1 MSTTATKNRKPTAY
15 ENYWQEII
23 TILSYGEP
31 VIVRGYSRMS
41 IVKGL
46 TDAKL
51 ALSAEGKR
59 SYENGINTS
68 VLDGGGIRV
77 IPKGWQY
84 RPVSDEQRQALTR
97 FAASDMPEMFV
108 PGLAVLDVEGLL
120 QEMSSVYGVQLR
132 GEYAVHHLPGGVTDR
147 ACWVC
152 KGGVR

>member
-31 VIVRGYSRMS
+31 VIIRGYSRGS

-51 ALSAEGKR
+51 SLSSEGKR
-59 SYENGINTS
+59 SYENGINTR
-68 VLDGGGIRV
+68 VLGDGGIRV
-77 IPKGWQY
+77 SPRQWPFRKL
-84 RPVSDEQRQALTR
+84 SDEQRQTLEH
-97 FAASDMPEMFV
+97 FAASDMPQIFL
-108 PGLAVLDVEGLL
+108 PGLAVMDVEGLL
-120 QEMSSVYGVQLR
+120 QELSSLYAAQLR

-152 KGGVR
+152 KGGV

>member
-1 MSTTATKNRKPTAY
+1 MSTTATAQKPTAY

-31 VIVRGYSRMS
+31 VIIRGYRRASV
-41 IVKGL
+41 IKGL

-51 ALSAEGKR
+51 ALSAEGRR
-59 SYENGINTS
+59 SYENGISTRA
-68 VLDGGGIRV
+68 LDDGAFRV
-77 IPKGWQY
+77 SPRKWQY
-84 RPVSDEQRQALTR
+84 RTPTDEQRQALMH

-108 PGLAVLDVEGLL
+108 PGLAVMDVETTL
-120 QEMSSVYGVQLR
+120 QELSSLYAVHLR
-132 GEYAVHHLPGGVTDR
+132 GEYAVHHLPGDVTDR

>member
-1 MSTTATKNRKPTAY
+1 MSAATKNRKRPETQR
-15 ENYWQEII
+15 YWECII
-23 TILSYGEP
+23 EKVTCGEP
-31 VIVRGYSRMS
+31 VCVSGYHVNNVLINCKRAIERMRAQLRRTPEYGITTSKIV
-41 IVKGL
+41 
-46 TDAKL
+46 
-51 ALSAEGKR
+51 
-59 SYENGINTS
+59 
-68 VLDGGGIRV
+68 GGQRV